1 MRNLWHDGSPTDS
14 LGKPFGNTREETGGI
29 GRRKEPLRWDAAPP
43 RPPQTAI
50 AMGCR
55 PTAPLAA
62 QAAPTRVQAAPARI
76 QTVLTPVRTMPVHYF
91 ARGCARRYSSRMWAR
106 LMCV

>member
-14 LGKPFGNTREETGGI
+14 LGKPFGNTREKTGGI
-29 GRRKEPLRWDAAPP
+29 ERRKAPLRWDAAPP
-43 RPPQTAI
+43 CPPQTAI

-62 QAAPTRVQAAPARI
+62 QAVPTRVQAA
-76 QTVLTPVRTMPVHYF
+76 PVHYF

>member
-14 LGKPFGNTREETGGI
+14 LGKPFGNTREKTGGI
-29 GRRKEPLRWDAAPP
+29 ERRKAPLRWDAAPP

-62 QAAPTRVQAAPARI
+62 QAVP
-76 QTVLTPVRTMPVHYF
+76 TPVRTMPVHYF

>member
-14 LGKPFGNTREETGGI
+14 LGKPFGNTREKTGGI
-29 GRRKEPLRWDAAPP
+29 ERRKAPLRWDAAPP

-55 PTAPLAA
+55 PTAPPRRPSGAD
-62 QAAPTRVQAAPARI
+62 AR
-76 QTVLTPVRTMPVHYF
+76 PGDAGAHPNSAD
-91 ARGCARRYSSRMWAR
+91 ARPNDAGTLLRARMRA
-106 LMCV
+106 

>member
-29 GRRKEPLRWDAAPP
+29 ERRKEPLRWDAAPP

-50 AMGCR
+50 ATGCR
-55 PTAPLAA
+55 PTAPLAGERRRA
-62 QAAPTRVQAAPARI
+62 EASSPAGR
-76 QTVLTPVRTMPVHYF
+76 R
-91 ARGCARRYSSRMWAR
+91 RCASRRCRRASKQ
-106 LMCV
+106 C